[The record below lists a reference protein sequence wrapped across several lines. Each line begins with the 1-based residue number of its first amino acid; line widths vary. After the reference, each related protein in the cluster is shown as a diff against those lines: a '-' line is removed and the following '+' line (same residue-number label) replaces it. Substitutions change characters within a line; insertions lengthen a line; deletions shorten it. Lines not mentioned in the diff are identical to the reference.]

1 MKNYKIYWENMKLLK
16 MIILGIFILIVVIKE
31 VFS

>member
-16 MIILGIFILIVVIKE
+16 MIILGIFLLIVVIKE

>member
-16 MIILGIFILIVVIKE
+16 MIILGIFVLIVVMKE
-31 VFS
+31 VFL